1 MNLLTSVGSP
11 QVLKE
16 TLERLVQT
24 RTGGMV
30 RGLRVDV
37 LDGEVILSGRTST
50 YYAKQL
56 ATHAALNAVD
66 PITVTNAIEVH

>member
-1 MNLLTSVGSP
+1 MDGT
-11 QVLKE
+11 QF
-16 TLERLVQT
+16 LEVDRLEALVQ
-24 RTGGMV
+24 
-30 RGLRVDV
+30 LR
-37 LDGEVILSGRTST
+37 LSGRVHNFRLLQRANGLILRGQART